1 VDWIPAL
8 LEEKLR
14 QLNERLWL
22 LMSWDNAVSSLYMT
36 YIGGRYTYPL
46 ESDYYISTETT
57 DLIMTNEKFDY
68 DLFWM
73 LVNTLDIHP
82 TAAIAASLS

>member
-1 VDWIPAL
+1 MGWIPVL

-14 QLNERLWL
+14 QLDERLWL
-22 LMSWDNAVSSLYMT
+22 LMSWDNTISSLYMT
-36 YIGGRYTYPL
+36 HIGRRHTY
-46 ESDYYISTETT
+46 SFDSNCYISTETT
-57 DLIMTNEKFDY
+57 DLIMASEKFDY

-73 LVNTLDIHP
+73 LVNTLDMHP